1 MNGSS
6 GDKYVDICS
15 EIPLVSD
22 VSAIASTLVVAD
34 IIDFTVCHTAC
45 TPWSS
50 DIVTCTV
57 AVIKKKVQN
66 PVNPVPNPSP
76 GVPLILHIFYFSLT
90 NPSEVLEL
98 LHCSRVFI
106 KHKYS

>member
-34 IIDFTVCHTAC
+34 IVDFTVCHTAC

-57 AVIKKKVQN
+57 AVIKKKRFKIQ
-66 PVNPVPNPSP
+66 
-76 GVPLILHIFYFSLT
+76 LIRFPTL
-90 NPSEVLEL
+90 VLE
-98 LHCSRVFI
+98 
-106 KHKYS
+106 YP